1 MRLFQNS
8 GVGRGYV
15 QRLNELAAG
24 IPTFRQRLDVFLS
37 DRFGASHFLEPVLSG
52 DPSAFFTNAD
62 DAVLQCMW
70 AAEAGM
76 PVDSSPQQILLAQI
90 EQHRAEVFYNLDPMR
105 FQSDFVRQ
113 LPGCVKRSVAWRA
126 APSPGAD
133 FGAYDLVVCNF
144 PGILEG
150 YAKSGWR
157 TRYFAPA
164 HDPVL
169 DEYARNQ
176 DRPVDVLFV
185 GGFSRHHRRRAALL
199 EAVASRAATHEVVM
213 HLDQSRLAR
222 FASSPLGHLLPLAQ
236 HRVPPAVR
244 KVSRPSIYGRDMYA
258 ALSRAKIVLNAAI
271 DMAGPDRGNMRCFES
286 LGAGCLLLTDDG
298 RYPPGMVDVETL
310 VIFQNEDQALAK
322 LSELIRDSAQ
332 RRRISEA
339 GNRMIRSNYSK
350 RQQFRKFTEL
360 LG

>member
-8 GVGRGYV
+8 GVGRYL
-15 QRLNELAAG
+15 QRLNQLAVGAS
-24 IPTFRQRLDVFLS
+24 TFRQRLDVFLS
-37 DRFGASHFLEPVLSG
+37 DRYGASHFLEPVLSG
-52 DPSAFFTNAD
+52 DRSAFFTNAD
-62 DAVLQCMW
+62 DALLQRSW

-76 PVDSSPQQILLAQI
+76 PADSSAEQILLAQI
-90 EQHRAEVFYNLDPMR
+90 EQHRAEVFYNLDSMR
-105 FQSDFVRQ
+105 FQSDFVRK
-113 LPGCVKRSVAWRA
+113 LPGCVKRSIAWRA

-133 FGAYDLVVCNF
+133 FRAYDLVVCNF

-150 YAKSGWR
+150 YAKNGWR

-185 GGFSRHHRRRAALL
+185 GVFSRHHKRRAALL
-199 EAVASRAATHEVVM
+199 EAVASRAATHNVVM

-222 FASSPLGHLLPLAQ
+222 FAASPLGRLLPLAQ
-236 HRVPPAVR
+236 HRVPPAVHT
-244 KVSRPSIYGRDMYA
+244 VSRPSVYGRDMYA

-271 DMAGPDRGNMRCFES
+271 DMAGPDRGNMRCFEA

-298 RYPPGMVDVETL
+298 RYPPGMADAQTL
-310 VIFQNEDQALAK
+310 VIFQNDDQALDK
-322 LSELIRDSAQ
+322 LTELVRDFPL

-339 GNRMIRSNYSK
+339 GNRMIRSDYSK
-350 RQQFRKFTEL
+350 QQQFRMFTEL